1 MDGYTMAVEFRNQ
14 TWFDDKRRDSTLA
27 MERER
32 GLVNVV
38 VDEPQ
43 GSSNSIPAIWETT
56 HPRLALIRMHG
67 RNQDTWNIKGA
78 VASSSRFH
86 YEYNDDE
93 IDSLASQIIEIS
105 KAVELTHVVFNTN
118 YEDQGQRNA
127 AKLMG
132 VLGANAIAS

>member
-1 MDGYTMAVEFRNQ
+1 
-14 TWFDDKRRDSTLA
+14 

-78 VASSSRFH
+78 VASSSRFN

-93 IDSLASQIIEIS
+93 LDSLASQIIEIS
-105 KAVELTHVVFNTN
+105 KAIDLTHVVFNTN
-118 YEDQGQRNA
+118 YEDQGQKNA
-127 AKLMG
+127 LKLIG
-132 VLGANAIAS
+132 ILGTNAMSS